1 VMVDCRSGA
10 GRILRANVGAAT
22 SQPCGSSGNR
32 IYRPGG
38 APLRVVMNGNRLD
51 IEASVDLEGLKKL
64 QTMLEIEMMQLDA
77 KNNKERGRQL
87 RRPPGH
93 SLG

>member
-1 VMVDCRSGA
+1 
-10 GRILRANVGAAT
+10 
-22 SQPCGSSGNR
+22 
-32 IYRPGG
+32 
-38 APLRVVMNGNRLD
+38 MNGNRLD